1 MTQDERQ
8 FIQIEADED
17 ANSVKDRL
25 SFYRGERVLLV
36 WPEEGTALTRKLD
49 LVLIQREAIR
59 RQIKLAFVTHDP
71 QVIQHARD
79 LNISTFQTI
88 GASERGRW
96 KRGRTRVFTGRE
108 RRPTIGHEGD
118 TLEDIT
124 AAYRQSLFTNNLTLG
139 GIILRMM
146 VLGIVLGVAFGVFYF
161 VVPQATIHL
170 MPAVQ
175 SLDISV
181 EITVNPEE
189 GYSNVD
195 IENAILPALRISVEI
210 EETATI
216 PTTGQQIAGQSDAKG
231 EVLFIN
237 QTDEEVILPAGVVVS
252 TSAST
257 PVNFRTTEDAV
268 VPAGVGAEIMLEVE
282 PLPNSLG
289 EIGNVEA
296 NMVNT
301 VIGFFGEQVTVIN
314 PQPISGGGT
323 QIRQVVTQD
332 DRDRLNTQVN
342 QLLQQRAYNEIIKLP
357 QIGESQRIIL
367 ETLRIVEERDEW
379 TRFSALPG
387 AYQDTLSLIKRAVVE
402 VIVVDTTLGQ
412 QIVFARMASQIP
424 RGRAFDPD
432 SITYTLGDVSIV
444 DGIIQFNMA
453 GSGLVVGQ
461 INEPQIKSAIA
472 NLTVNQAQAY
482 LKENLALQPDAPLDI
497 IITPPLFGRIPIWT
511 ERITIEVQTP

>member
-1 MTQDERQ
+1 MAQDERQ

-25 SFYRGERVLLV
+25 SFFRGERVLLV

-49 LVLIQREAIR
+49 LVLIQRESIR

-96 KRGRTRVFTGRE
+96 KRGKSRVFTGRE
-108 RRPTIGHEGD
+108 RRPTIGAEGD
-118 TLEDIT
+118 TLDDIT
-124 AAYRQSLFTNNLTLG
+124 AAYRQSLFTGRLTLG

-146 VLGIVLGVAFGVFYF
+146 ILGVVLGVAFGVFYF
-161 VVPQATIHL
+161 AVPQATIHL
-170 MPAVQ
+170 TPAVQ
-175 SLDISV
+175 PLDISV
-181 EITVNPEE
+181 LITVNPEE
-189 GYSNVD
+189 GYSNID

-210 EETATI
+210 EETDTI
-216 PTTGQQIAGQSDAKG
+216 PTTGQQVAGQSDAEG

-237 QTDEEVILPAGVVVS
+237 QTEAEVIIPEGVVVG

-257 PVNFRTTEDAV
+257 PVHFRTIEEAT
-268 VPAGVGAEIMLEVE
+268 VPAGIGSEVVVAIE
-282 PLPNSLG
+282 ALPNSAG
-289 EIGNVEA
+289 ELGNVAA
-296 NMVNT
+296 NRVNT
-301 VIGFFGEQVTVIN
+301 IIGDLNEQVTVIN

-323 QIRQVVTQD
+323 QIRQMVTQE
-332 DRDRLNTQVN
+332 DRNRLNNQVN
-342 QLLQQRAYNEIIKLP
+342 QLLQQRAYSEIVKLP
-357 QIGESQRIIL
+357 QIGEGQRIIL

-379 TRFSALPG
+379 TRFDALPG

-444 DGIIQFNMA
+444 DGIIQFEMA
-453 GSGLVVGQ
+453 GRGLVIGQ
-461 INEPQIKSAIA
+461 INEPQIKTAIA
-472 NLTVNQAQAY
+472 NLPLGQAQAY
-482 LKENLALQPDAPLDI
+482 LRENLALQPDAPLEI
-497 IITPPLFGRIPIWT
+497 LVNPPLFGRIPIWT
-511 ERITIEVQTP
+511 ERITIEVEAP

>member
-17 ANSVKDRL
+17 ATSVKDRL
-25 SFYRGERVLLV
+25 AFYRGERVLLV

-71 QVIQHARD
+71 QVTQYAKD

-96 KRGRTRVFTGRE
+96 KRGRSRVFTGRE
-108 RRPTIGHEGD
+108 RRPSIAPEGD

-124 AAYRQSLFTNNLTLG
+124 AAYRQSLLTGHMTLG
-139 GIILRMM
+139 GIIFRM
-146 VLGIVLGVAFGVFYF
+146 VILGVVLGVAFGVFYF
-161 VVPQATIHL
+161 AVPQATIRL
-170 MPAVQ
+170 TPAVQ
-175 SLDISV
+175 PLDISV
-181 EITVNPEE
+181 QITVNPEE
-189 GYSNVD
+189 GYSNID

-210 EETATI
+210 EETDSI
-216 PTTGQQIAGQSDAKG
+216 STTGQQVTGQSDATG

-237 QTDEEVILPAGVVVS
+237 QTDDEVTIPAGLVVG

-257 PVNFRTTEDAV
+257 PVHFRTVEDV
-268 VPAGVGAEIMLEVE
+268 IVPAGIGSEVVAQIE
-282 PLPNSLG
+282 PLPNALG
-289 EIGNVEA
+289 ELGNVEA
-296 NMVNT
+296 NRVNAI
-301 VIGFFGEQVTVIN
+301 IGDLSEQVTVIN
-314 PQPISGGGT
+314 PQPISGGGVQT
-323 QIRQVVTQD
+323 RQVVTQE
-332 DRDRLNTQVN
+332 DRDVLNTQVN
-342 QLLQQRAYNEIIKLP
+342 QLLQQRAYNEIVKLP

-432 SITYTLGDVSIV
+432 SITYTLGDVTIV
-444 DGIIQFNMA
+444 DGVIHFDMA

-461 INEPQIKSAIA
+461 INEPQVKTAIA
-472 NLTVNQAQAY
+472 NLTLSQAQDY
-482 LKENLALQPDAPLDI
+482 LRENLALEPNAPLEI
-497 IITPPLFGRIPIWT
+497 VINPPLFGRIPIWT
-511 ERITIEVQTP
+511 ERITIEVETP

>member
-17 ANSVKDRL
+17 ATSVKDRL

-71 QVIQHARD
+71 QVVQHAKD
-79 LNISTFQTI
+79 LGISTFQTI

-96 KRGRTRVFTGRE
+96 KRGSRRVFTGRD
-108 RRPTIGHEGD
+108 RRPTLANEGE
-118 TLEDIT
+118 TLDDIT
-124 AAYRQSLFTNNLTLG
+124 AAYRQSLFTGSLTLG

-146 VLGIVLGVAFGVFYF
+146 ILGVVLGVAFGVFYF
-161 VVPQATIHL
+161 AIPQATIRL
-170 MPAVQ
+170 TPAVQ
-175 SLDISV
+175 PLDVSV
-181 EITVNPEE
+181 QITVNSEE
-189 GYSNVD
+189 GYSNID
-195 IENAILPALRISVEI
+195 IENAVLPALRISVEI
-210 EETATI
+210 EETDTI
-216 PTTGQQIAGQSDAKG
+216 ATTGQQVSGQSDAKG
-231 EVLFIN
+231 EILLIN
-237 QTDEEVILPAGVVVS
+237 QTESEVIIPEGVVVG

-257 PVNFRTTEDAV
+257 PVHFRTMEEV
-268 VPAGVGAEIMLEVE
+268 IIPAGVGSEATVEIE

-289 EIGNVEA
+289 ELGNVDA
-296 NMVNT
+296 NAVN
-301 VIGFFGEQVTVIN
+301 VIIGDLNEQVSVIN
-314 PQPISGGGT
+314 PQAIRGGGT
-323 QIRQVVTQD
+323 EIRQVVTQD
-332 DRDRLNTQVN
+332 DRDTLNRQVN

-357 QIGESQRIIL
+357 QISEGQRIIL

-444 DGIIQFNMA
+444 DGVIQFDMS
-453 GSGLVVGQ
+453 GSGLVIGQ

-472 NLTVNQAQAY
+472 NLTLTQAQTY
-482 LKENLALQPDAPLDI
+482 LRENLALESGMPI
-497 IITPPLFGRIPIWT
+497 EITINPPLFGRIPIWT
-511 ERITIEVQTP
+511 ERIIIEVQTP